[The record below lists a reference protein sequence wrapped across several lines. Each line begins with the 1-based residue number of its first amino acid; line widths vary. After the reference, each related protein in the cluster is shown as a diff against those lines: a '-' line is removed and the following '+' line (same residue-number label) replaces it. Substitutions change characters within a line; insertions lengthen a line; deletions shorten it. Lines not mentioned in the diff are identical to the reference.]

1 MSTRVLTVTL
11 NAAVD
16 HTLYFPSFQVGQLNR
31 VENNRLDPAGKGVN
45 VAKVIKAL
53 GQEVAVTGFLGKDN
67 LVPFTNYFAAAGIID
82 HFIKVDGS
90 TRVNMKIVDE
100 STAEVTEINF
110 PGVTCQA
117 KDLAALELEIRLLA
131 QQGGL
136 FVFSGSLPKGVP
148 DDIYGRYINLLHTFG
163 CKVFLDSSGKALE
176 EGIKG
181 RPYAVKPN
189 INELS
194 QMVGRS
200 LDSVDQV
207 RQVADELL
215 AGGIEQV
222 TVSLGARGAMIVSK
236 AGSWLAEP
244 PDVEVKSTVGA
255 GDAMVAG
262 LVLGEAQSLPLERRI
277 RLATATAVA
286 SVMLPGTQ
294 ACTMSDVEHIMSL
307 VKITEVK
314 R

>member
-1 MSTRVLTVTL
+1 MNTRVATVTL
-11 NAAVD
+11 NAALD
-16 HTLYFPSFQVGQLNR
+16 HTLYFPQFRAGQLNR

-45 VAKVIKAL
+45 VAKVVRAL
-53 GQEVAVTGFLGKDN
+53 GQEVAVTGFLGQDN
-67 LVPFTNYFAAAGIID
+67 LAPFTNYFTAAGIDD
-82 HFIKVDGS
+82 HFIKVEGS

-100 STAEVTEINF
+100 STAEVTEVNF
-110 PGVTCQA
+110 PGVTCRTV
-117 KDLAALELEIRLLA
+117 DLEVLEKEIRLLA
-131 QQGGL
+131 QQGGI
-136 FVFSGSLPKGVP
+136 FVFSGSLPQGVP
-148 DDIYGRYINLLHTFG
+148 DGIYGSYIKLLHNFG

-176 EGIKG
+176 EGIKAK
-181 RPYAVKPN
+181 PYAIKPN

-200 LDSVDQV
+200 LDSVEQV
-207 RQVADELL
+207 RQVADELV

-236 AGSWLAEP
+236 TGSWLADS

-262 LVLGEAQSLPLERRI
+262 LVLGEARGLSLDQRI

-294 ACTMSDVEHIMSL
+294 ACTMGDVEQIMTQ
-307 VKITEVK
+307 VAVTEEK